1 MELLAERFQKRM
13 DLINEAQ
20 EKERIGDAEANELKL
35 LAEQAFFNSKNEIF
49 RKYVQDAIQIAQEEA
64 DRLASI
70 DEQKKQARKSFLS
83 SMLALT
89 SGSSKKLFNIVKAA
103 SIANAVVEGYES
115 AVSAYSKGM
124 KVGGPPVAALFAA
137 TSLARTGALIKSI
150 SSTSFGGGG
159 GGAGGGGGG
168 AGGAAEAAPTVS
180 RNVAIQLSG
189 GDVFSRDQV
198 VGLINQINEAVEDGA
213 VVRLA

>member
-1 MELLAERFQKRM
+1 
-13 DLINEAQ
+13 
-20 EKERIGDAEANELKL
+20 
-35 LAEQAFFNSKNEIF
+35 
-49 RKYVQDAIQIAQEEA
+49 
-64 DRLASI
+64 
-70 DEQKKQARKSFLS
+70 
-83 SMLALT
+83 MLALT